1 MGRERSMKPPLSA
14 LPSDVTERLKQIQQP
29 DWVEPMLATLTD
41 RRFSDDR
48 WIFER
53 KLDGERCLAYLSDGG
68 VRLMSRN
75 RKELN
80 VHYPELVSL
89 LSDTKRESLI
99 VDGEIVAFQGRVTS
113 FSRLQERMHVED
125 AEEARQS
132 KVNVYYYLFDVLY
145 LDGYDTREV
154 SLRHRKSLLKE
165 AFSFRDPLRFMQ
177 HRNRE
182 GQDYFERACQK
193 GWEGIIAKDATAPY
207 VGGRSKKWLK
217 FKCVNRQE
225 LVIGGYT
232 DPHGERVGFGALL
245 LGYYDGDDLVYAGKV
260 GTGFDD
266 ETLRRLKERMSA
278 LERDTPPFAEND
290 LPSKEVHWVKPEL
303 VAQIGFEEWTASGKL
318 RQPRFEG
325 LREDKDAADV
335 VKEEPSP

>member
-1 MGRERSMKPPLSA
+1 MKSPLSA
-14 LPSDVTERLKQIQQP
+14 LPADVTERLKRIQQP
-29 DWVEPMLATLTD
+29 DWIDPMLATLTD
-41 RRFSDDR
+41 RRFSDDN

-68 VRLMSRN
+68 VRLISRN

-80 VHYPELVSL
+80 VHYPELTDV
-89 LSDTKRESLI
+89 LSDSKRDTFI
-99 VDGEIVAFQGRVTS
+99 IDGEVVAFKGSVTS

-125 AEEARQS
+125 PEKARQS
-132 KVNVYYYLFDVLY
+132 KVEVYYYMFDVMY

-154 SLRHRKSLLKE
+154 PLRQRKSLLKE
-165 AFSFRDPLRFMQ
+165 AFPFQDPLRFMQ

-182 GQDYFERACQK
+182 GEDYFEEACEK

-217 FKCVNRQE
+217 FKCVHRQE
-225 LVIGGYT
+225 LVIGGFT
-232 DPHGERVGFGALL
+232 EPHGSRIGFGALL
-245 LGYYDGDDLVYAGKV
+245 LGYYDGADLIYAGKV
-260 GTGFDD
+260 GTGFED
-266 ETLRRLKERMSA
+266 ETLRLMKERLSS

-290 LPSKEVHWVKPEL
+290 LPTKEVHWVRPEL
-303 VAQIGFEEWTASGKL
+303 VAQIGFEEWTEGGKL

-335 VKEEPSP
+335 VREEPAG

>member
-1 MGRERSMKPPLSA
+1 MRKPLSS
-14 LPSDVTERLKQIQQP
+14 LPADAQEQLQEIQQP
-29 DWVEPMLATLTD
+29 DWIEPMLATLTD

-53 KLDGERCLAYLSDGG
+53 KLDGERCLAYLSDGE

-80 VHYPELVSL
+80 VHYPELVSF
-89 LSDTKRESLI
+89 LSDTKRDSFV
-99 VDGEIVAFQGRVTS
+99 VDGEVVAFEGNVTS

-132 KVNVYYYLFDVLY
+132 KVSVYYYLFDVLY
-145 LDGYDTREV
+145 LDGYDTRQV
-154 SLRHRKSLLKE
+154 PLRHRKSLLKD
-165 AFSFRDPLRFMQ
+165 AFSFRDSLRFMQ

-182 GQDYFERACQK
+182 GEEYFERACQK

-207 VGGRSKKWLK
+207 VAGRSKKWLK

-232 DPHGERVGFGALL
+232 EPHGERVGFGALL
-245 LGYYDGDDLVYAGKV
+245 LGYYDHDRLVYAGKV
-260 GTGFDD
+260 GTGFDE
-266 ETLRRLKERMSA
+266 ETLHRLKKRMSS
-278 LERDTPPFAEND
+278 LERDTSPFDANDPPT
-290 LPSKEVHWVKPEL
+290 KEVHWVRPKL
-303 VAQIGFEEWTASGKL
+303 VAQIGFEEWTEGDKL

-335 VKEEPSP
+335 VKEEPSA